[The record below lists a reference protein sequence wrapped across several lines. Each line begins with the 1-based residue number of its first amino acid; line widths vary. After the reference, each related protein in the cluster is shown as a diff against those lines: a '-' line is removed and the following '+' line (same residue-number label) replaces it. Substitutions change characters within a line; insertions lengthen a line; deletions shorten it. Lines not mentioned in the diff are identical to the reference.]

1 MSSVAPSTPEVVVLI
16 GHKLST
22 HPVTAVVGPMS
33 NADLAARLGLL
44 GDLWLVVRVLMIL
57 ALLFPFVWLPSGNAV
72 CHVSSDTFR
81 ASFVALDRRQAAMII
96 ALRRIISGK
105 GRVIIKLT
113 VVA

>member
-44 GDLWLVVRVLMIL
+44 GDLRLVVRVLMIL
-57 ALLFPFVWLPSGNAV
+57 AL
-72 CHVSSDTFR
+72 
-81 ASFVALDRRQAAMII
+81 SFVALDRRQAAMII

-105 GRVIIKLT
+105 GRVIIKLI

>member
-44 GDLWLVVRVLMIL
+44 GDLRLVVRVLMIL

-105 GRVIIKLT
+105 GRVIIKLI